1 MSDVFEKL
9 ADDLKTL
16 AEDIQTMVYNEKKK
30 EEAKAKDPE
39 GKPPEERRLKSLQ
52 QVTTFY
58 SSKKEAIEVNENPI
72 IAFIDKRFKEIF

>member
-30 EEAKAKDPE
+30 EEEKAKGSE
-39 GKPPEERRLKSLQ
+39 GKSLEEKRLRSLQ

-72 IAFIDKRFKEIF
+72 IAFIDKRLKEIF

>member
-30 EEAKAKDPE
+30 EEEKAKGSE
-39 GKPPEERRLKSLQ
+39 GKPPKEKRLKSLQ

-72 IAFIDKRFKEIF
+72 IAFIDKRLKEIF